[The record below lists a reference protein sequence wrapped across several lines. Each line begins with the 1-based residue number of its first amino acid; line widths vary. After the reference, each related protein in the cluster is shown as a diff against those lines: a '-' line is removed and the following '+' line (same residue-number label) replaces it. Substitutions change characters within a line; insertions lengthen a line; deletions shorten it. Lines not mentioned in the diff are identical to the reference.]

1 MNGLHSVHYHN
12 SVDGFPKDCKYQPNT
27 SIVNGA
33 LTDKYDVQGEIGRGK
48 FAVVKRCVNKENGD
62 VVAAKCIRKRRR
74 GKSCR
79 EEILRELVMLEMAL
93 EHPRLVDLKEVFETP
108 SELIL
113 ITEYCS
119 GGELFT
125 ECVIEESFSEMD
137 VVNMMVQILEGL
149 IYLHERNIV
158 HLDLKPQNILL
169 TKPFPHGTIK
179 LCDLGFACLVNTGED
194 IRDIIGTPDYVA
206 PEVLSYDPLG
216 LYTDMWSLGV
226 LTYVMLTA
234 CSPFSGK
241 TQNETFLNISQ
252 VNLDFPDNLFSHIS
266 PGAQDFIRLLL
277 VKEPSERLTAK
288 QCLEHSWLKSADLLD
303 QQIAPVADSAMG
315 SHLETQKDSAGSC
328 ESLLNESCSDSVSFS
343 DSAMKSE
350 DEKDNDS
357 MMKSEDEKDNDS
369 TMKSED
375 EKDNDSTMKSEDE
388 KDNEDDIENRLKSG
402 AQQTTNLS
410 HSGKNQSEVCEKE
423 STRTEGSDKVYRTHL
438 EIISTNRMYKCNS
451 TDDGRTKDDSDFDD
465 TKKVHVVCCSP
476 ECQSSAQQDVNS
488 NKGGP
493 PTHI

>member
-1 MNGLHSVHYHN
+1 MNGLHGVHYHN
-12 SVDGFPKDCKYQPNT
+12 SVDKIPKDCKYQPNT
-27 SIVNGA
+27 SIVAGA
-33 LTDKYDVQGEIGRGK
+33 LTDKYDVEGEIGRGK
-48 FAVVKRCVNKENGD
+48 FAVVKRCVNKENND

-79 EEILRELVMLEMAL
+79 EEILREVVMLEMAL

-125 ECVIEESFSEMD
+125 ECVIEESFSEKD
-137 VVNMMVQILEGL
+137 VVCLMVQILEGL
-149 IYLHERNIV
+149 VYLHEKNIV

-206 PEVLSYDPLG
+206 PEVLSYEPLG

-234 CSPFSGK
+234 CSPFCGK

-266 PGAQDFIRLLL
+266 PGAQDFIKLLL

-288 QCLEHSWLKSADLLD
+288 QCLEHSWIKSADSID
-303 QQIAPVADSAMG
+303 PRPDIVADSG
-315 SHLETQKDSAGSC
+315 TESQLDTDQAGSC
-328 ESLLNESCSDSVSFS
+328 ESLLNESDSVSCSDS
-343 DSAMKSE
+343 A
-350 DEKDNDS
+350 
-357 MMKSEDEKDNDS
+357 
-369 TMKSED
+369 
-375 EKDNDSTMKSEDE
+375 MKSEDE
-388 KDNEDDIENRLKSG
+388 KDNEDDIENRLQSG
-402 AQQTTNLS
+402 TRQIL
-410 HSGKNQSEVCEKE
+410 SGKNQSEIGEK
-423 STRTEGSDKVYRTHL
+423 TEDNMYRTRL
-438 EIISTNRMYKCNS
+438 EIISTNCLNKCNS
-451 TDDGRTKDDSDFDD
+451 TEEDRTQDDSDFDD
-465 TKKVHVVCCSP
+465 KKKVHVVNCSS
-476 ECQSSAQQDVNS
+476 ECQSTDQQDVNRNTDS
-488 NKGGP
+488 SA
-493 PTHI
+493 THI

>member
-12 SVDGFPKDCKYQPNT
+12 SVDGLAKDCKYQPNT
-27 SIVNGA
+27 SIIPGP
-33 LTDKYDVQGEIGRGK
+33 LTDKYEVQGEIGRGK
-48 FAVVKRCVNKENGD
+48 FAVVKRCVNKENGH

-79 EEILRELVMLEMAL
+79 EEILREVVMLEMAL
-93 EHPRLVDLKEVFETP
+93 EHPRLVDLKEVFETQ

-125 ECVIEESFSEMD
+125 ECVIEESFSETD
-137 VVNMMVQILEGL
+137 VAHLMVQILEGL
-149 IYLHERNIV
+149 VYLHERNIV

-169 TKPFPHGTIK
+169 TEPYPRGTIK

-194 IRDIIGTPDYVA
+194 ICDIIGTPDYVA
-206 PEVLSYDPLG
+206 PEVLSYEPLG

-234 CSPFSGK
+234 YSPFCGK

-266 PGAQDFIRLLL
+266 QEAQDFICKLL

-288 QCLEHSWLKSADLLD
+288 QCLEHPWINNLETRTADLSVSTV
-303 QQIAPVADSAMG
+303 ISMEGAVEG
-315 SHLETQKDSAGSC
+315 SDVGESDAEMQKDSAESS
-328 ESLLNESCSDSVSFS
+328 ESLLNESCSDS
-343 DSAMKSE
+343 AMKSE
-350 DEKDNDS
+350 DER
-357 MMKSEDEKDNDS
+357 EE
-369 TMKSED
+369 
-375 EKDNDSTMKSEDE
+375 
-388 KDNEDDIENRLKSG
+388 DIENRLNNRS
-402 AQQTTNLS
+402 AVQ
-410 HSGKNQSEVCEKE
+410 QSESRNE
-423 STRTEGSDKVYRTHL
+423 SESRHESESRNENNRTDGSEKVYRTHL

-451 TDDGRTKDDSDFDD
+451 SEDGKMGSDTDFEE
-465 TKKVHVVCCSP
+465 TKKMPHGGVYSIP
-476 ECQSSAQQDVNS
+476 ECQTLDKEDVNS
-488 NKGGP
+488 NRGLG

>member
-1 MNGLHSVHYHN
+1 MNGLHGVHYHN

-27 SIVNGA
+27 AIVTGA
-33 LTDKYDVQGEIGRGK
+33 LADKYDVQGEIGRGK
-48 FAVVKRCVNKENGD
+48 FAVVKRCVNKENGE

-79 EEILRELVMLEMAL
+79 EEILREVVMLEMAL
-93 EHPRLVDLKEVFETP
+93 EHPRLVDLKEVFESP

-125 ECVIEESFSEMD
+125 ECVIEESFSEKD
-137 VVNMMVQILEGL
+137 VVHMMVQILEGL
-149 IYLHERNIV
+149 VYLHEKNIV

-169 TKPFPHGTIK
+169 TKPFPQGTIK

-206 PEVLSYDPLG
+206 PEVLSYEPLG

-252 VNLDFPDNLFSHIS
+252 VNLDFPDNLFSNIS

-288 QCLEHSWLKSADLLD
+288 QCLEHSWIKSANVEGPLLASSTVLHTESCSD
-303 QQIAPVADSAMG
+303 P
-315 SHLETQKDSAGSC
+315 AGSC
-328 ESLLNESCSDSVSFS
+328 ESLLNESCSDSVSCS

-350 DEKDNDS
+350 D
-357 MMKSEDEKDNDS
+357 
-369 TMKSED
+369 
-375 EKDNDSTMKSEDE
+375 
-388 KDNEDDIENRLKSG
+388 DNEDDIENRLLSS
-402 AQQTTNLS
+402 AQL
-410 HSGKNQSEVCEKE
+410 SGKNSSEICENKSE
-423 STRTEGSDKVYRTHL
+423 NKNERTKSEGMENLYRTRL
-438 EIISTNRMYKCNS
+438 EIIPTNVMYRCNS
-451 TDDGRTKDDSDFDD
+451 SDDSKTTEDSDFDEA
-465 TKKVHVVCCSP
+465 KKVHMCCSTV
-476 ECQSSAQQDVNS
+476 CQSSDKQDVNS
-488 NKGGP
+488 NNGRS

>member
-12 SVDGFPKDCKYQPNT
+12 SVDGFQKDCKYQPNT
-27 SIVNGA
+27 SIVSGA
-33 LTDKYDVQGEIGRGK
+33 LADKYDVQGEIGRGK

-79 EEILRELVMLEMAL
+79 EEILREVVMLEMAL
-93 EHPRLVDLKEVFETP
+93 EHPRLVDLKEVFETQ

-125 ECVIEESFSEMD
+125 ECVIEESFSEKD
-137 VVNMMVQILEGL
+137 VVCMMVQILEGL
-149 IYLHERNIV
+149 VYLHEKNIV

-206 PEVLSYDPLG
+206 PEVLSYEPLG

-234 CSPFSGK
+234 CSPFCGK

-252 VNLDFPDNLFSHIS
+252 VNLDFPDNLFSNIS
-266 PGAQDFIRLLL
+266 PGAQDFIKLLL

-288 QCLEHSWLKSADLLD
+288 QCLEHSWIKSADTVD
-303 QQIAPVADSAMG
+303 PRPDKVADSAPE
-315 SHLETQKDSAGSC
+315 SHLETLTDQAGSC
-328 ESLLNESCSDSVSFS
+328 ESLLNESCSDS
-343 DSAMKSE
+343 A
-350 DEKDNDS
+350 
-357 MMKSEDEKDNDS
+357 
-369 TMKSED
+369 
-375 EKDNDSTMKSEDE
+375 MKSEDE
-388 KDNEDDIENRLKSG
+388 KDNEDDIENRLHSST
-402 AQQTTNLS
+402 QQNLS
-410 HSGKNQSEVCEKE
+410 GKHQSEICENKTGGRIE
-423 STRTEGSDKVYRTHL
+423 NSRTEGVDNVYRTRL
-438 EIISTNRMYKCNS
+438 EIISTNRMNKCNS
-451 TDDGRTKDDSDFDD
+451 TDEGRTPDDSDIDD
-465 TKKVHVVCCSP
+465 KKKVHVVCCSP
-476 ECQSSAQQDVNS
+476 ECQSSDQQDVNS
-488 NKGGP
+488 NNGGS